1 MPTQFASTIKYRTS
15 KRKTKVFNRACKAN
29 AKEKWCFP
37 VPSMSPGGTE
47 GTLIAL
53 VYFLGD
59 NNTEEKLHHKIIIV
73 VPVRLLKSDISLKK
87 QKAFVLSKTRTLF
100 VSKFIF

>member
-1 MPTQFASTIKYRTS
+1 MPTQFASTIKNRTS
-15 KRKTKVFNRACKAN
+15 KRTTKVFNRACKAN
-29 AKEKWCFP
+29 AKEKWYFP
-37 VPSMSPGGTE
+37 VPSMSPGATE

-73 VPVRLLKSDISLKK
+73 VPVGLQKK
-87 QKAFVLSKTRTLF
+87 
-100 VSKFIF
+100 

>member
-1 MPTQFASTIKYRTS
+1 MPTQFARTIKNRTS
-15 KRKTKVFNRACKAN
+15 NRKTKVFNRACKAN
-29 AKEKWCFP
+29 SKEKWCFS
-37 VPSMSPGGTE
+37 VPSMSPGATE

-73 VPVRLLKSDISLKK
+73 VPVGLQKK
-87 QKAFVLSKTRTLF
+87 
-100 VSKFIF
+100 